1 MPVTTSRVT
10 FAITRGPVRNICAPS
25 PTIITSV
32 PSDGEYAAPPAHG
45 PQMTLIWG
53 TFARDV
59 ARKIEAYAP
68 SAPIPSCRRAP
79 PECRKPTTGA
89 PALLAASIVE
99 TIVAPPAWPSE
110 PPLCLTFCDHT

>member
-1 MPVTTSRVT
+1 MTISRVT
-10 FAITRGPVRNICAPS
+10 FAMTRGPVRNICAPS

-59 ARKIEAYAP
+59 ARKI
-68 SAPIPSCRRAP
+68 
-79 PECRKPTTGA
+79 
-89 PALLAASIVE
+89 
-99 TIVAPPAWPSE
+99 
-110 PPLCLTFCDHT
+110 